1 MTITLNPASWTA
13 DSFAAWQSRIAERG
27 LCLLWHTERPDR
39 CDVRRVEIGRC
50 EIVQMQCAG

>member
-13 DSFAAWQSRIAERG
+13 DSFAAWRTRIAERG

-39 CDVRRVEIGRC
+39 CDVVRVEIERC
-50 EIVQMQCAG
+50 EICAMQPGG